1 MSRSF
6 HMLTRQQAA
15 AFDFDVVTDV
25 PAKSKPILEAEVR
38 REAAPP
44 ESPVAQPD
52 SRREEAEA

>member
-25 PAKSKPILEAEVR
+25 PAKPRPVQHAEPA
-38 REAAPP
+38 REKAPP
-44 ESPVAQPD
+44 ELQTD
-52 SRREEAEA
+52 LREKAGA

>member
-25 PAKSKPILEAEVR
+25 PAKKPAPQPDVA
-38 REAAPP
+38 RETPPP
-44 ESPVAQPD
+44 EGVSLQ
-52 SRREEAEA
+52 REKAEA